1 MTIKL
6 HSLLIALS
14 VISFY
19 SCNAQNRFD
28 PATGQAISDR
38 PKPAKPQPGTS
49 VAAEKQ
55 PEIVALLANKKVALL
70 VNQTS
75 LVGSTHLVDTLVAQ
89 KVNIKKIFAPE
100 HGFRGGADAGEHVKD
115 SVDPKTRIPVVSL
128 YGDKKK
134 PSAQDLKDIDVV
146 VFDVQDVGARFY
158 TFISTLHYLMD
169 ACAENGKELVVL
181 DRPNPNG
188 WYVDGPVLKKEFQS
202 FVGVDPIPVV
212 HGLTVGEYAK
222 MLNGEKWLE
231 KEMQCKLT
239 VVTCER
245 YKHADHYKLPVKPSP
260 NLPND
265 IAVFLYPSLCFFEG
279 TEVSV
284 GRGTDYPFQV
294 IGAPGIT
301 TMPFSFTPESKPG
314 AKTPPQLG
322 KTCYGISFLRKTDPG
337 IPGIQIGYLLK
348 MYQAYPDKGKF
359 FLANNFIDKLAGTDE
374 LRKQVLAGKTEQEI
388 KASWAKDLE
397 AFKVIRKKYL
407 LYEDFE

>member
-6 HSLLIALS
+6 KSILIALS
-14 VISFY
+14 VFSFY
-19 SCNAQNRFD
+19 SCNAQTRVD
-28 PATGQAISDR
+28 PETGQVITNRATT
-38 PKPAKPQPGTS
+38 PAAPGIG

-128 YGDKKK
+128 YGNKKK
-134 PSAQDLKDIDVV
+134 PSAEDLKGIDVV

-158 TFISTLHYLMD
+158 TFISTLHYLME

-239 VVTCER
+239 VVTCNN
-245 YKHADHYKLPVKPSP
+245 YSHKSHYQLPVKPSP
-260 NLPND
+260 NLPNNT
-265 IAVFLYPSLCFFEG
+265 AVFLYPSLCFFEG
-279 TEVSV
+279 TEISV
-284 GRGTDYPFQV
+284 GRGTDNPFQV
-294 IGAPGIT
+294 IGAPEIT
-301 TMPFSFTPESKPG
+301 GMQFSFTPESKPG
-314 AKTPPQLG
+314 AKTPPHLG

-337 IPGIQIGYLLK
+337 VPGIQIGYLLK
-348 MYQAYPDKGKF
+348 MYQAYPDKSKF

-388 KASWAKDLE
+388 KASWAKDLD
-397 AFKVIRKKYL
+397 AYKVIRKKYL

>member
-1 MTIKL
+1 MTINLK
-6 HSLLIALS
+6 SVVIALS
-14 VISFY
+14 AISFF
-19 SCNAQNRFD
+19 SCNAQNRVD
-28 PATGQAISDR
+28 PETGQMINNR
-38 PKPAKPQPGTS
+38 PKPAAPQPGIG

-89 KVNIKKIFAPE
+89 KVALKKIFAPE

-115 SVDPKTRIPVVSL
+115 SIDPKTRIPVVSL
-128 YGDKKK
+128 YGNKKK
-134 PSAQDLKDIDVV
+134 PSADDLKGIDVV

-158 TFISTLHYLMD
+158 TFISTLHYLME

-231 KEMQCKLT
+231 KGMQCKLT
-239 VVTCER
+239 VVTCNN
-245 YKHADHYKLPVKPSP
+245 YSHKSHYQVPVKPSP
-260 NLPND
+260 NLPNEV
-265 IAVFLYPSLCFFEG
+265 AVFLYPSLCFFEG
-279 TEVSV
+279 TEISV
-284 GRGTDYPFQV
+284 GRGTEHPFQV
-294 IGAPGIT
+294 IGAPEIT
-301 TMPFSFTPESKPG
+301 GMQFSFTPESKPG
-314 AKTPPQLG
+314 AKTPPHLG
-322 KTCYGISFLRKTDPG
+322 KTCYGISFLRKTDLF
-337 IPGIQIGYLLK
+337 IPGIQIAYLLK

-374 LRKQVLAGKTEQEI
+374 LRKQVLEGKTEAQI
-388 KASWAKDLE
+388 KQSWQKDLE
-397 AFKVIRKKYL
+397 AYKQIRKKYL